1 MAESGGTPPPVKALN
16 AELRD
21 YLRQFEEAKA
31 NASRLVEELF
41 DEQLVWTPPQLPDSW
56 SIAECFGHLNATAEA
71 YFPRIDRAIE
81 EGRAAGLLGDGPFRH
96 GFLVNRFIKML
107 QPPPRRRF
115 KVPGP
120 IFQPKV
126 DTPVRDT
133 FERFLSH
140 QDSLAERVRRADG
153 LDLAR
158 VRLVSPVSR
167 WLRMSLGQCFSVVAT
182 HQRRH
187 LWQAARVRDAA
198 GFPG

>member
-1 MAESGGTPPPVKALN
+1 MSESGGTATAAKALN

-21 YLRQFEEAKA
+21 YLRQWEEAKSS
-31 NASRLVEELF
+31 ASRLVEDLS
-41 DEQLVWTPPQLPDSW
+41 DEQLLWTPSPDGW
-56 SIAECFGHLNATAEA
+56 SIAECFGHLNATVEA

-96 GFLVNRFIKML
+96 GFLMNRFIKML

-133 FERFLSH
+133 CERFLSH

-158 VRLVSPVSR
+158 VRLVSPLTR
-167 WLRMSLGQCFSVVAT
+167 WLRMSLGQCFSLVAT

-187 LWQAARVRDAA
+187 LWQAARVRDTA
-198 GFPG
+198 GFPD

>member
-1 MAESGGTPPPVKALN
+1 M
-16 AELRD
+16 
-21 YLRQFEEAKA
+21 
-31 NASRLVEELF
+31 EELS
-41 DEQLVWTPPQLPDSW
+41 DEQLEWTPSEAGW

-107 QPPPRRRF
+107 QPPPRRSF

-126 DTPVRDT
+126 DTPVRGT
-133 FERFLSH
+133 LERFSSH

-167 WLRMSLGQCFSVVAT
+167 WLRMSLGQCFSLVAT

-187 LWQAARVRDAA
+187 LWQAARVRDTV